1 MIREHS
7 SDPASRGPNTLDAVL
22 EAAILERVRELAER
36 LAQEREVMSPQEAA
50 DFLRMPYH
58 SFKKIAP
65 TIKRVPASSQRFV
78 YLREDLVA
86 WLRGNRVG

>member
-1 MIREHS
+1 MIRETTT
-7 SDPASRGPNTLDAVL
+7 DPAGKKPNTLDAVL
-22 EAAILERVRELAER
+22 EEAILERVRELAER
-36 LAQEREVMSPQEAA
+36 LAEEREVMSPQEAA

-65 TIKRVPASSQRFV
+65 TIKRVPVSSQRFV

-86 WLRGNRVG
+86 WLKANRVG